1 MYIVE
6 DAYIREEQGV
16 GGDGARGGGA
26 VVGVPPGH
34 QEGAGRRPPK
44 QSQENYTSEFPQ
56 LYDGSAFLC
65 MNL

>member
-44 QSQENYTSEFPQ
+44 QSQENYTSKFP
-56 LYDGSAFLC
+56 
-65 MNL
+65 